1 MRHIIILA
9 AAIAAIVAAAPSG
22 ADAAQGAKAGK
33 SGRFC
38 LTQQNV
44 GPDTSCY
51 ATMAACNNAKTGN
64 TDICTRKGA
73 RTTGAGARY

>member
-1 MRHIIILA
+1 MRHIIVLSA
-9 AAIAAIVAAAPSG
+9 AIFAIAALAPSG
-22 ADAAQGAKAGK
+22 AEAAKAGK

-51 ATMAACNNAKTGN
+51 ATMAACNKAKTGN

-73 RTTGAGARY
+73 RTTGSGIRY